1 MNNVSYKVGQKQG
14 HEVLSGVLSGLGGKI
29 WEADKVS
36 KSVVVKLYVQ
46 INQPLVTEIGE
57 KFVRQLLRN
66 LKL

>member
-14 HEVLSGVLSGLGGKI
+14 HEVLSGVGGKI